1 MKDDKKVWDA
11 LLAEIGN
18 KIGVAAIMG
27 NLFAESCI
35 DSTNVQNSYEGRFG
49 TDAQYTQR
57 VDEGVYSREKFA
69 HDSAGYGLAQWT
81 HWSRKAAL
89 WDYLKVTLGGRSIGD
104 LDGQIYFLLKEI
116 QGYKSVWDAVTTGTD
131 LETVT
136 GIVLRQYERP
146 ANQSDANVRHRTA
159 YAREYLDQ
167 YGSNA
172 QDGDKD
178 KLKEALEHLDEVRRI
193 LEGLC

>member
-1 MKDDKKVWDA
+1 MKDDKLVWDT
-11 LLAEIGN
+11 LLEAIGN

-35 DSTNVQNSYEGRFG
+35 DSTNLQNSYEGRYG

-89 WDYLKVTLGGRSIGD
+89 WDYLKAAPGGRSIGD
-104 LDGQIYFLLKEI
+104 LRGQLNFLLKELR
-116 QGYKSVWDAVTTGTD
+116 GYKSVWDAVTTGTD

-159 YAREYLDQ
+159 YAKEYLEE
-167 YGSNA
+167 YGSKA
-172 QDGDKD
+172 QDGERDKV
-178 KLKEALEHLDEVRRI
+178 KEALEHLDEVRRI

>member
-1 MKDDKKVWDA
+1 MKDDRKVWDT
-11 LLAEIGN
+11 LLDAIGN

-35 DSTNVQNSYEGRFG
+35 DSTNLQNSYEGRYG

-57 VDEGVYSREKFA
+57 VDEGVYSRNKFA
-69 HDSAGYGLAQWT
+69 NDAAGYGIAQWT
-81 HWSRKAAL
+81 YWSRKAAL
-89 WDYLKVTLGGRSIGD
+89 WDHQKLTLGGRSIGD
-104 LDGQIYFLLKEI
+104 LDGQLSFLI
-116 QGYKSVWDAVTTGTD
+116 QELRGYKAVWDAVTTGTD

-159 YAREYLDQ
+159 YAKEYLEE
-167 YGSNA
+167 YGSKA

-178 KLKEALEHLDEVRRI
+178 TVKEALAHLDEVKKI